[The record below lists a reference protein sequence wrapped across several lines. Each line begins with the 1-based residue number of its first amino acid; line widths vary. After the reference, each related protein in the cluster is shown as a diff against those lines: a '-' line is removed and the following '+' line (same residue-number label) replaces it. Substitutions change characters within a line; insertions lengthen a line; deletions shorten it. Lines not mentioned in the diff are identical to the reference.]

1 MKKYLFLLL
10 IFFNIGQ
17 LFAADILIEEGIDYK
32 LLSVPISVV
41 SIPRGKVHVIEFFS
55 YNCFHCRAVEPLIK
69 EKLAPNKKIVLD
81 TIQIVY
87 DEKYNGAFARINATI
102 KILNLGRLEKAIF
115 TAVAEQKD
123 FNDVAQ
129 LKQFLAKNG
138 LNEKQIEQFMDT
150 YNSFT
155 VNGKVNEYKQLTTK
169 YNVIVT
175 PTIVVADKY
184 VVSPAQPE
192 KLIQVTQ
199 ALVNKIINN
208 KLKK

>member
-1 MKKYLFLLL
+1 MKKCLFLLL
-10 IFFNIGQ
+10 TFFNIGQ
-17 LFAADILIEEGIDYK
+17 LFAADILIEEGKDYK

-41 SIPRGKVHVIEFFS
+41 NIPRGKVHVIEFFS
-55 YNCFHCRAVEPLIK
+55 YNCVHCRAVEPLIK
-69 EKLAPNKKIVLD
+69 EKLAINKKIALD

-102 KILNLGRLEKAIF
+102 KLLHLERLEKAIF
-115 TAVAEQKD
+115 AAVAEQKD
-123 FNDVAQ
+123 FNDVIQ

-138 LNEKQIEQFMDT
+138 LNQKQIEQFMDT

-155 VNGKVNEYKQLTTK
+155 VNGKVNEYKQLTTE
-169 YNVIVT
+169 YNVIAT

>member
-1 MKKYLFLLL
+1 MKKYLFILLT
-10 IFFNIGQ
+10 IIYACQ
-17 LFAADILIEEGIDYK
+17 LFAADIPIEEGRDYK
-32 LLSVPISVV
+32 LLAMPISVV
-41 SIPRGKVHVIEFFS
+41 NIPRGKIHVIEFFS
-55 YNCFHCRAVEPLIK
+55 YNCVHCRAVEPLIK
-69 EKLAPNKKIVLD
+69 EKLAPNKRIVLD

-102 KILNLGRLEKAIF
+102 KLLNLGRLEKAIF

-123 FNDVAQ
+123 FNDIVQ
-129 LKQFLAKNG
+129 LKQFLAQNG
-138 LNEKQIEQFMDT
+138 LNQKQIEQFIDT

-169 YNVIVT
+169 YNVMAT
-175 PTIVVADKY
+175 PMIVVADKY

-199 ALVNKIINN
+199 ALINKIINN